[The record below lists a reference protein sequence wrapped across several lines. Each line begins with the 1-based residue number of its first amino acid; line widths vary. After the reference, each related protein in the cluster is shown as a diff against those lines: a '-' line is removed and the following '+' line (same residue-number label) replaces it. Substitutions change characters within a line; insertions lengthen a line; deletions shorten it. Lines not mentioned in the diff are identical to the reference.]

1 MAEKDID
8 STQLDLFGFD
18 PKDKEKYEK
27 EHSENKKK
35 QALHRQSIRI
45 KKEKQLEEFE
55 YASQEKYFLKALEQT
70 KQFLSWGRVS
80 SKSKK
85 TNYFSKLPAHFFSE
99 DLFERE
105 SWKYELWF
113 ERKNLTFNTYSA
125 EENKSIF
132 EIKWILPLFEEAM
145 GFVADKYMIYPTFED
160 YQTRNFIDFE
170 DENAMYEQLIDS
182 CRKLLDPEL
191 NDDYFLSGVRFNVRK
206 GFKSIYYDKEE
217 DLNLYQPE
225 NLESMNLSQE
235 NNVLTFQW
243 MLPEEIFKVRIADND
258 EFYYCFK
265 YWLQ

>member
-70 KQFLSWGRVS
+70 KQFLSWGRIS

-85 TNYFSKLPAHFFSE
+85 SNYFSKLPANFFSD
-99 DLFERE
+99 DLDERE

-125 EENKSIF
+125 GENKSVF
-132 EIKWILPLFEEAM
+132 EIKWIHPLIE
-145 GFVADKYMIYPTFED
+145 
-160 YQTRNFIDFE
+160 
-170 DENAMYEQLIDS
+170 
-182 CRKLLDPEL
+182 
-191 NDDYFLSGVRFNVRK
+191 
-206 GFKSIYYDKEE
+206 
-217 DLNLYQPE
+217 
-225 NLESMNLSQE
+225 
-235 NNVLTFQW
+235 
-243 MLPEEIFKVRIADND
+243 
-258 EFYYCFK
+258 
-265 YWLQ
+265 